1 MKHQSGFNLI
11 EMLVVMVVAAIM
23 LGIAVPSFRQ
33 FTASQQVKNAAFDF
47 AAAMLMARSEAIKRN
62 AAVTVAQSG
71 SAWSSGW
78 TVTVAGTTLSTQT
91 PATTVT
97 ITPNPSASSL
107 AFQSN
112 GRVTSTVRFQFAA
125 SNTSAVRCV
134 TVGVTGLPS
143 TTTTS
148 CS

>member
-1 MKHQSGFNLI
+1 MKRQSGFNLI